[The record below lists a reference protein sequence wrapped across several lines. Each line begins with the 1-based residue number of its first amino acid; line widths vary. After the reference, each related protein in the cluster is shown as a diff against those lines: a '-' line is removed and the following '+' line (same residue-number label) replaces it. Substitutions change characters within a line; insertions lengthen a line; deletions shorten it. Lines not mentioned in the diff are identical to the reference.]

1 MAELNTQQ
9 EDLVLDQ
16 QRDMVNEI
24 DDGAMDSW
32 IFDNFKDL
40 KEEYIKESFNEKSDD
55 FKEFCENRWNEANE

>member
-1 MAELNTQQ
+1 MTELNTQQ

-16 QRDMVNEI
+16 QRDMANEI